1 MSIPH
6 FFGVVRYSN
15 QLLLPR
21 GLYPP
26 IDAPEDVPVWAP
38 FMVSMAEMVTEAI
51 DRRNRYGYATRASLD
66 SFPSGY
72 TRSDLTLRFVNFSR
86 QWRSEASRWHYQG
99 GQICLELTLGV
110 FADERAEDRPQCLS
124 MILTH
129 ELKHVADEIDIVTNW
144 LPRRAPIELRSRF
157 APLGQNAFE
166 RAMRGRGDG
175 RGSNLERAVQGM
187 WIEESSR
194 RAQALH
200 SQRPEDGARIR
211 DCINA

>member
-6 FFGVVRYSN
+6 LFGVARYSN
-15 QLLLPR
+15 ELLLPR

-26 IDAPEDVPVWAP
+26 IDAPEGVPVWAP
-38 FMVSMAEMVTEAI
+38 FLVSMADMVTEAI
-51 DRRNRYGYATRASLD
+51 GRRNRYGYATRASLD
-66 SFPSGY
+66 AFPSGY

-86 QWRSEASRWHYQG
+86 QWRFEASRWHYQG
-99 GQICLELTLGV
+99 GQICLELTLGI
-110 FADERAEDRPQCLS
+110 FADERAEDRLECLS

-157 APLGQNAFE
+157 APLGERAFE

-175 RGSNLERAVQGM
+175 QGSDLERAVQQL

-200 SQRPEDGARIR
+200 SERPEDGTRIR

>member
-6 FFGVVRYSN
+6 FFGVARYSN
-15 QLLLPR
+15 ELLLPR

-26 IDAPEDVPVWAP
+26 IDAPEGVPVWAP
-38 FMVSMAEMVTEAI
+38 FLVSMADMVTEALG
-51 DRRNRYGYATRASLD
+51 RRNRYGYATRASLD
-66 SFPSGY
+66 AFPSGY

-86 QWRSEASRWHYQG
+86 QWRFEASRWHYQG
-99 GQICLELTLGV
+99 GQICLELTLGI
-110 FADERAEDRPQCLS
+110 FADERAEDRPECLS

-157 APLGQNAFE
+157 APLGERAFE

-175 RGSNLERAVQGM
+175 QGSDLERAVQQL

-200 SQRPEDGARIR
+200 SERPEDGTRIR